1 MHCYWRLL
9 PGERAGESGRC
20 IVTGSLSLGRG
31 LGRAADALLLAP
43 SPRGEGWG
51 GWPVPCFRPPG
62 AGERAGESGR
72 CIVTGSLSLGRGLG
86 RAADALLLAPSPR
99 GEGWGGWPVPCFRP
113 PGAGER
119 AGESGRCIVTGSLS
133 LGRGLG
139 RAADALLL
147 APSPWG
153 EGWGER
159 PMHCYWLPLPGER
172 AGESGRCIVTGSLS
186 LGRGLGRA
194 ADALLL
200 APSPWGEGWGERP
213 VHWFLVPLPG
223 ERPGGGGRCMV
234 TGSLS
239 LGRGLGRAADALLLA
254 PSPWGEGWGER
265 PMHCYWLPLPGE
277 RAGVSGRCIVTGSL
291 SLGRGLGGAA
301 DALLLPPFPGG
312 GGWGGRPLHSHW
324 LPLPGER
331 PGVSGRCIVTGSLSL
346 RRGS

>member
-1 MHCYWRLL
+1 MHCYAQSDPRL
-9 PGERAGESGRC
+9 RA
-20 IVTGSLSLGRG
+20 
-31 LGRAADALLLAP
+31 
-43 SPRGEGWG
+43 
-51 GWPVPCFRPPG
+51 PVQ
-62 AGERAGESGR
+62 
-72 CIVTGSLSLGRGLG
+72 
-86 RAADALLLAPSPR
+86 
-99 GEGWGGWPVPCFRP
+99 
-113 PGAGER
+113 
-119 AGESGRCIVTGSLS
+119 
-133 LGRGLG
+133 
-139 RAADALLL
+139 
-147 APSPWG
+147 G

-172 AGESGRCIVTGSLS
+172 AGVSGRCIVTGSLS
-186 LGRGLGRA
+186 LGRGLGGA
-194 ADALLL
+194 ADALL
-200 APSPWGEGWGERP
+200 
-213 VHWFLVPLPG
+213 V
-223 ERPGGGGRCMV
+223 
-234 TGSLS
+234 
-239 LGRGLGRAADALLLA
+239 A